1 MGHYIKLNDRWYC
14 SCNYTRGIVFEP
26 STWTKQTVMRN
37 KILLI
42 AFITPALF
50 IQSCSEGGGINIFSI
65 EDDKALGAQV
75 AAEIASDPA
84 TYPVLSENTYSE
96 AYGLLNDIRDRVLN
110 SGEVFHEDD
119 FVWELKIIEDD
130 EIINAFCTPGGYI
143 YVYTGLI
150 KYLDDEAQLACVL
163 GHEMAHADLRHATD
177 QLTEI
182 YGISLLLSIVL
193 GSDQE
198 LLGDIATTLAS
209 LAFSRD
215 DESQADEYSV
225 IYVCPTEYYA
235 AASVEFFEKIEAE
248 GGVDI
253 PEFLSTHPS
262 PEHRIE
268 DILAKYNE
276 LGCGGDQRYEAR
288 FQDLIDA
295 LP

>member
-1 MGHYIKLNDRWYC
+1 
-14 SCNYTRGIVFEP
+14 
-26 STWTKQTVMRN
+26 MRN
-37 KILLI
+37 RLLI
-42 AFITPALF
+42 LITLSSTLF
-50 IQSCSEGGGINIFSI
+50 INSCSEGGGINLFSI

-75 AAEIASDPA
+75 AAEIESDPA
-84 TYPVLSENTYSE
+84 TYPILNENTYAE
-96 AYGLLNDIRDRVLN
+96 AYDLVLDIRDRVLN
-110 SGEVFHEDD
+110 SGEIFHKDD
-119 FVWELKIIEDD
+119 FVWEVKIIEDD
-130 EIINAFCTPGGYI
+130 NIINAFCTPGGYI

-150 KYLDDEAQLACVL
+150 KYLEDEAQLACVL
-163 GHEMAHADLRHATD
+163 AHEMAHADLRHTTD

-225 IYVCPTEYYA
+225 IYVCPTDYYA
-235 AASVEFFEKIEAE
+235 AASAEFFEKIEAE

-262 PEHRIE
+262 PENRIE
-268 DILAKYNE
+268 DILAKYEE
-276 LGCGGDQRYEAR
+276 LGCAGEQRYESR
-288 FQDLIDA
+288 YQDLIDA